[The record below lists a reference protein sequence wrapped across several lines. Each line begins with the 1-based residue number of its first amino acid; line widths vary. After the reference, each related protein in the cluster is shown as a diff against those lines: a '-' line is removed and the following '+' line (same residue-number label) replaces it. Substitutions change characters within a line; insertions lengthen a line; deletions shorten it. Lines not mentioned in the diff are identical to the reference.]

1 MVPKV
6 DYPETDVIAARQFI
20 LKKFTEAKPKFRQE
34 FFDVKSNDISFSE
47 LLELRRHSSLKDP
60 KRYQDKRIKKSERLF
75 SFGESLEQGIFCH
88 YTCLTNS
95 QKISSVF
102 DEMNSDIHDFLLHY
116 NLSRLGLL

>member
-1 MVPKV
+1 MALKV

-20 LKKFTEAKPKFRQE
+20 LKKFIESKPKFRQE
-34 FFDVKSNDISFSE
+34 FFDINSKDIPFT
-47 LLELRRHSSLKDP
+47 ELRRHSSFKDE
-60 KRYQDKRIKKSERLF
+60 KKYQEKRIKKSERLF
-75 SFGESLEQGIFCH
+75 SFGDSLEQAIFCH

>member
-1 MVPKV
+1 M
-6 DYPETDVIAARQFI
+6 IAARQFI
-20 LKKFTEAKPKFRQE
+20 LKKFTETKPKFRQE

-47 LLELRRHSSLKDP
+47 LLELRRHSSFKDH
-60 KRYQDKRIKKSERLF
+60 KKKCQEKRIKKSERLF

-95 QKISSVF
+95 QKISSVL
-102 DEMNSDIHDFLLHY
+102 DEMNADIHDILLQN